1 MAAVPVCAG
10 LRDDRDGLLHRYPS
24 TKAFDVAQFKIFLML
39 NPPFPLRG
47 FDLEVTGDG
56 KSRGALMEIG
66 SVDLA
71 NQIHTVQAGL

>member
-1 MAAVPVCAG
+1 
-10 LRDDRDGLLHRYPS
+10 
-24 TKAFDVAQFKIFLML
+24 ML